1 MDYLAFVVLHL
12 RHNWIRTT
20 STILVMASCIFL
32 FCTLRTVLGAVSQG
46 LQTVSATRLV
56 TRHLVSLMFTL
67 PTSYKERIARVPG
80 VTRVASMDWFFGFRN
95 LSDPTSFFPNFAV
108 DSEDFLAIHPE
119 YILAGDDRQRFLA
132 DRRGC
137 IIGPATASR
146 FGWKIGDTFQL
157 VSAIQV
163 YDTGRPYEFVVSGIY
178 QTDPVRYPGTDSTMM
193 FFHARYFQENTG
205 NRFGTKMYMVE
216 IADPQQAGNI
226 AAAIDEQFLN
236 SERATRTETEG
247 ALRASFVSMGGNL
260 ATLLNT
266 IGLAVTFTILLVTAN
281 TMSMAARER
290 RTEIAVLKTVG
301 FSSGQVMRLLL
312 AEAVLL
318 AAIGGGLGILMGY
331 ALIRALPSVPIVGG
345 VMQLP
350 DLRLAPSVGALGLG
364 MALALGLAAGFVP
377 ALLAYRSR
385 VSEGLRPV

>member
-1 MDYLAFVVLHL
+1 MGYLAFVALHL

-32 FCTLRTVLGAVSQG
+32 FCTLRTVLVAVNQG
-46 LQTVSATRLV
+46 LQTVSASRLV
-56 TRHLVSLMFTL
+56 TRHLVSLMFTI

-95 LSDPTSFFPNFAV
+95 LDDPTSFFPNFAV

-119 YILAGDDRQRFLA
+119 YILAEDDRQRFLA

-163 YDTGRPYEFVVSGIY
+163 YNTGRPYEFVVTGIY
-178 QTDPVRYPGTDSTMM
+178 QTDPGRYPGTDSTMM
-193 FFHARYFQENTG
+193 FFHSRYFQENTG

-226 AAAIDEQFLN
+226 AAAIDELFLN
-236 SERATRTETEG
+236 SERATRTETEA
-247 ALRASFVSMGGNL
+247 ALRASFISMGGNL
-260 ATLLNT
+260 ATLLNA

-290 RTEIAVLKTVG
+290 RSEIAVLKTVG
-301 FSSGQVMRLLL
+301 FSSGQVMGLLL

-331 ALIRALPSVPIVGG
+331 AFMRVLPNVPIVGG
-345 VMQLP
+345 VLQLP
-350 DLRLAPSVGALGLG
+350 DLRLAPSVGALGLAI
-364 MALALGLAAGFVP
+364 ALALGLAAGFVP

-385 VSEGLRPV
+385 VSEMLRPV

>member
-1 MDYLAFVVLHL
+1 MDYLAFVALHL

-32 FCTLRTVLGAVSQG
+32 FCTLRTVLVAVNQG
-46 LQTVSATRLV
+46 LQTVSASRLV
-56 TRHLVSLMFTL
+56 TRHLVSLMFTI
-67 PTSYKERIARVPG
+67 PTSYKERIA
-80 VTRVASMDWFFGFRN
+80 ASRGSHEWPRWTGS
-95 LSDPTSFFPNFAV
+95 SDSGISAIRRASFPTLPSTPKI
-108 DSEDFLAIHPE
+108 SCRSIPE

-137 IIGPATASR
+137 IIGPATANR

-163 YDTGRPYEFVVSGIY
+163 YNTGRPYEFVVSGIY

-193 FFHARYFQENTG
+193 FFHSRYFQENTG

-247 ALRASFVSMGGNL
+247 ALRASFISMGGNL

-290 RTEIAVLKTVG
+290 RSEIAVLKTVG

>member
-1 MDYLAFVVLHL
+1 
-12 RHNWIRTT
+12 
-20 STILVMASCIFL
+20 
-32 FCTLRTVLGAVSQG
+32 
-46 LQTVSATRLV
+46 
-56 TRHLVSLMFTL
+56 
-67 PTSYKERIARVPG
+67 
-80 VTRVASMDWFFGFRN
+80 
-95 LSDPTSFFPNFAV
+95 
-108 DSEDFLAIHPE
+108 
-119 YILAGDDRQRFLA
+119 
-132 DRRGC
+132 
-137 IIGPATASR
+137 
-146 FGWKIGDTFQL
+146 
-157 VSAIQV
+157 
-163 YDTGRPYEFVVSGIY
+163 
-178 QTDPVRYPGTDSTMM
+178 MM
-193 FFHARYFQENTG
+193 FFHSRYFQENTG

-216 IADPQQAGNI
+216 IADPQQAGTI

-247 ALRASFVSMGGNL
+247 ALRASFISMGGNL

-290 RTEIAVLKTVG
+290 RSEIAVLKTVG

-377 ALLAYRSR
+377 ALLGTGPASAK
-385 VSEGLRPV
+385 G